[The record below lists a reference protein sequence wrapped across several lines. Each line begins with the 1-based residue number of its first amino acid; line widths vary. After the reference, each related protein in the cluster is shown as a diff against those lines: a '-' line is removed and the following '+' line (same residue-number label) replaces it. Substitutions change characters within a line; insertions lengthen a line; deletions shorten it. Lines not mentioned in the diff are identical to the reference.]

1 MEKNRKVFLAVEKL
15 NVRYRD
21 NHVLEDISFEVE
33 QGQFVCIIGPNGGG
47 KSTLLRSLVGLVQIH
62 SGKILKDSHKIGYVP
77 QQLRIDAAVPLRVDE
92 FLSLKLSKDRVWFGS
107 RGTRP
112 MVRRKLEEIGA
123 THLIRRQIGKLS
135 GGEFQRI
142 LIAYAL
148 LDDPDLLLLDE
159 PQTSLD
165 MKGGLS
171 FDGLLHHLR
180 DHVRLTILMVSHD
193 LHLIEHMSS
202 RVLCINRTLCC
213 QGSPV
218 EVLKPEHLSHAY
230 GHLPGLVTG
239 EGREAFVPLRNVH

>member
-1 MEKNRKVFLAVEKL
+1 MTTSDGAFLSVSGL
-15 NVRYRD
+15 NVNYGD
-21 NHVLEDISFEVE
+21 NHVLENVSFEVARNE
-33 QGQFVCIIGPNGGG
+33 FVGIIGPNGAG
-47 KSTLLRSLVGLVQIH
+47 KSTLLKAIAGLTPVY
-62 SGKILKDSHKIGYVP
+62 SGVVKTEARKIGYVP
-77 QQLRIDAAVPLRVDE
+77 QQLRIDNAVPLRVDE
-92 FLSLKLSKDRVWFGS
+92 FLSLKLPRARARSAAF
-107 RGTRP
+107 
-112 MVRRKLEEIGA
+112 RRKLEEIGA

-159 PQTSLD
+159 PQTGLD

-180 DHVRLTILMVSHD
+180 DHVHLTILMVSHD
-193 LHLIEHMSS
+193 LHLIEHMSN

-213 QGSPV
+213 EGAPDD
-218 EVLKPEHLSHAY
+218 VLKPEHLSHAY

>member
-1 MEKNRKVFLAVEKL
+1 MEKSDRSILSVTGL
-15 NVRYRD
+15 NVSYGD
-21 NHVLEDISFEVE
+21 YHVLEDVSFEVARNE
-33 QGQFVCIIGPNGGG
+33 FIGIIGPNGAG
-47 KSTLLRSLVGLVQIH
+47 KTTLLKTIAGLAPMY
-62 SGKILKDSHKIGYVP
+62 SGVVKTEARRIGYVP
-77 QQLRIDAAVPLRVDE
+77 QQLRIDHAIPLRVDE
-92 FLSLKLSKDRVWFGS
+92 FLSLKLPRAKAQSTAF
-107 RGTRP
+107 
-112 MVRRKLEEIGA
+112 RRKLEEIGA

-159 PQTSLD
+159 PQTGLD

-213 QGSPV
+213 QGSPT

>member
-1 MEKNRKVFLAVEKL
+1 MEKSDRSFLSVTGL
-15 NVRYRD
+15 NVSYGD
-21 NHVLEDISFEVE
+21 HHVLEDVSFEVARNE
-33 QGQFVCIIGPNGGG
+33 FIGIIGPNGAG
-47 KSTLLRSLVGLVQIH
+47 KSTLLKAIAGLAPVY
-62 SGKILKDSHKIGYVP
+62 SGVVKTEARRVGYVP
-77 QQLRIDAAVPLRVDE
+77 QQLRIDNAIPLRVDE
-92 FLSLKLSKDRVWFGS
+92 FLNLKLPRAKAQSTAF
-107 RGTRP
+107 
-112 MVRRKLEEIGA
+112 RRKLEEIGA

-159 PQTSLD
+159 PQTGLD

-213 QGSPV
+213 QGLPA
-218 EVLKPEHLSHAY
+218 EVLKPEHLSHVY